1 MSDTLSTTIVANWLK
16 TTKLGET
23 YGNPKDIRDELAVAM
38 ARVNTRSNH
47 QIRENLHFLHM
58 LYDAFNTLAEN
69 EGKPIAA

>member
-1 MSDTLSTTIVANWLK
+1 MSTISTTIVNSWLK
-16 TTKLGET
+16 TTKLGESF
-23 YGNPKDIRDELAVAM
+23 GSAKDIRDELAVAM

-69 EGKPIAA
+69 EENDVAA